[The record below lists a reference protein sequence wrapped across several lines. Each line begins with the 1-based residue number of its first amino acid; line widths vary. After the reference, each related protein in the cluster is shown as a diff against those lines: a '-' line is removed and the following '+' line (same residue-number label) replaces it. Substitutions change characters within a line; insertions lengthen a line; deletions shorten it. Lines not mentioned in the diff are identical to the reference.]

1 MPIEVSSD
9 HLILLDFKHWVPAGT
24 VKVGDVLTKGDGSPA
39 EIIQLQHVTSEG
51 IFAPFTRSGSIV
63 VNDIVASN
71 YVTFQESEYL
81 IIGGV
86 VTPLSFHWLAHTF
99 ESAHRL
105 ACTIIACHEEAYTD
119 SGICAVGTHS
129 THLWHDAVG
138 SESRGDCFGCFLV
151 HRSLRGVVVSGAV
164 GYDMCC
170 TCFVALAFFHS
181 FREIRKQ
188 EKLLKSDE
196 ICNHYFEGHNYE

>member
-71 YVTFQESEYL
+71 YVAFQESEYL

-119 SGICAVGTHS
+119 SGISRWVLIPRIFGTTLLDQNPMVTAS
-129 THLWHDAVG
+129 
-138 SESRGDCFGCFLV
+138 GCFLV

-181 FREIRKQ
+181 FREIRRK